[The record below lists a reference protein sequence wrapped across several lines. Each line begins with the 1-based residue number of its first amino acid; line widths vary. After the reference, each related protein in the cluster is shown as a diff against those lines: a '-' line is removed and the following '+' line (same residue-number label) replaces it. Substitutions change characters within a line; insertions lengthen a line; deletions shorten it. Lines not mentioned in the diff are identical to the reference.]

1 MEIEKKNVKKTNK
14 SGRFPV
20 GEKTKIVG
28 VKEKV
33 FRNKEGVKTDEI
45 CPSEK
50 KKK

>member
-28 VKEKV
+28 VKERCLGIK
-33 FRNKEGVKTDEI
+33 RG
-45 CPSEK
+45 
-50 KKK
+50 